1 MKETVK
7 AFWFDLR
14 RKFAIGKNL
23 LVLKQKYL
31 QYPLP
36 IELSAITHYDFVVY
50 NFQGLITG
58 STKFNEL
65 YFYKLLIKL
74 NIFDKDYMLPKIYE
88 SVQLLRLSI

>member
-1 MKETVK
+1 M
-7 AFWFDLR
+7 
-14 RKFAIGKNL
+14 

-36 IELSAITHYDFVVY
+36 MELSGITHCDFVVY
-50 NFQGLITG
+50 NFQGLIIG

-74 NIFDKDYMLPKIYE
+74 NIFDKGYMLPKIYE